1 MENLSS
7 DVRTVS
13 SSLTTML
20 EQEEAHYSVNLPQH
34 FHETTD
40 IASDR
45 RKIADWCFGV
55 VDFWNFERQLVSQ
68 VSRLIRCVRLMMS
81 RALLL
86 LDRIL
91 IITSSLSLDTK
102 AMNMADRVLSTNQSY
117 DSGTYQ
123 MLAVVSLFTALK
135 ASGEAPPTAAEYAR
149 ACGGTYTKDEIVAV
163 ELYILQKLSW
173 RIWAPGSLQVA
184 HHILSLMKARLVK
197 HQLDRNTW
205 DSLVDEV
212 HFQTECATR
221 EGKLASVRGSSVAV
235 VSILNAIDL
244 VQEDRI
250 DWRLMGITKRERLDT
265 ALMGVLKGFHFG
277 FDLDK
282 MLIAERKALKHAVRV
297 ADEIQSKMPTHDA
310 APKEAKS
317 SRRASSCSV
326 SSPIDTSSRI

>member
-1 MENLSS
+1 
-7 DVRTVS
+7 
-13 SSLTTML
+13 ML

-68 VSRLIRCVRLMMS
+68 
-81 RALLL
+81 
-86 LDRIL
+86 
-91 IITSSLSLDTK
+91 